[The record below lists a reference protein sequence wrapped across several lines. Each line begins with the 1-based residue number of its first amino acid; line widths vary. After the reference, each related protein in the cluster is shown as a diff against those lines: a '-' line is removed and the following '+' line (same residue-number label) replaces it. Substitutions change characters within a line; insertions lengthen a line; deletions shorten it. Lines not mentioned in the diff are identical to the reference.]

1 MLKKFTISSKIGASF
16 AVSLVSFAAIGLL
29 IYRSATETVKTS
41 RWQTHTYEVL
51 KNLESFLSTIKDAET
66 GQRGYLITGSENYLE
81 PYNTAIPL
89 IDKKITELRKLT
101 ADNPSQQLRLDTV
114 ESLTQK
120 RIARLKEVID
130 IRRQRPAGVS
140 QAIVIDQGK
149 SIMDDIRRV
158 VSELQTEEL
167 RLLKL
172 RSAASDEAT
181 RQMTYSIA
189 FGIPL
194 YLVLLTLIGF
204 FLNRNISRPLEE
216 VSSVAEKIAAGDLD
230 TSLPAGN
237 RRDEIGVLAQTFN
250 KMIANLRLT
259 TRQTAE
265 QDWLKTNLA
274 KFSRILQGQRNLEAV
289 SQLILRELAPLV
301 SAHHGVFY
309 FMTTEEEKPSLIL
322 LGTYAYRER
331 KHLANRFQ
339 LGEGLVGQCALE
351 KERIL
356 LTEVPSDYI
365 KINSGLGEAAPMNI
379 IVLPAVYEKRV
390 LAVIELA
397 SFQRFSN
404 INLTFLDELSETIGI
419 VLNNITAYQRTEEL
433 LQQSQLLTE
442 ELTSQQEELLESNQR
457 LEQQADTLQKSDKL
471 LRQQQQDLQQS
482 YEELQQLNEELEEKT
497 ELLAQQKQEVEYKNR
512 QVEQARLN
520 LEEKAA
526 QLATTSKYKSQF
538 LANMSHELRTPLN
551 SLLILAQV
559 LSDNK
564 EGNLTPRQMEYSQT
578 IYSAGND
585 LLSLINEILDLAKI
599 ESGTMEIELKETFF
613 SELQRYVE
621 WTFRSI
627 AEEKNVDF
635 RVHFDEQLPRTINTD
650 AKRLQQLLNNLLA
663 NAFKFTEQGYV
674 SLQVSVVTE
683 GWSRDQQSL
692 NNAECVIAFAVTDTG
707 IGISPEKQQVI
718 FEAFQQ
724 ADGTTSRK
732 YGGTGLGLS
741 ISRQI
746 AELLGGEI
754 RLVSQLDQGSTFTL
768 YLPQTYSL
776 LVQESRR
783 HGGRE
788 SGGQGEGGSRA
799 LFAQRLGNERNVS
812 VDKESHMTGGEVT
825 SVEQSRV
832 TRGQEDKENN
842 SFPHLPPSPT
852 PVATLTESAIEDDRQ
867 NIQSGD
873 RTLLIIEDDLN
884 FAKILLDLAREQNF
898 KALVA
903 SRGDVGLAMAREFQ
917 PTAIMLDIR
926 LPVMDGWTV
935 LDRLKHDPNTRHIPI
950 HIMTVEEGQKR
961 SLQQGA
967 IAYLQKP
974 ISSEALFYA
983 LRDIKTFVERPVK
996 NLLVVEDNELQRRSI
1011 VELIGNGDVVITAV
1025 GTATEALAVLNT
1037 THFDCL
1043 VLDLGL
1049 PDMNGFELIERIKQQ
1064 PNLGYLPI
1072 IIYTGK
1078 ELTYQEETELRHISD
1093 TIIVKDARSPE
1104 RLLDETS
1111 LFLHRLQSNLPISQ
1125 QLLLEQL
1132 RQSDPVLAGKK
1143 VLIVDD
1149 DMRNIFALTSLL
1161 EPYQMEI
1168 LYAENGRD
1176 GITML
1181 QNNSDINVVLM
1192 DVMMPGM
1199 DGYETMRAI
1208 RSLDQFKNIPMIA
1221 LTAKAMKGDREKCI
1235 DAGASDYVA
1244 KPVDTEQLLSLLR
1257 VWLYR

>member
-1 MLKKFTISSKIGASF
+1 MNLKISTKIGASF
-16 AVSLVSFAAIGLL
+16 ALSLVSFILLGLI
-29 IYRSATETVKTS
+29 IYRSATETVNTN
-41 RWQTHTYEVL
+41 RWQSHTYQVL
-51 KNLESFLSTIKDAET
+51 TSLENFLSTLKDAET
-66 GQRGYLITGSENYLE
+66 GQRGYLITGSEDYLQ
-81 PYNTAIPL
+81 PYNAAIPV
-89 IDKKITELRKLT
+89 IDQKIIELRKLT
-101 ADNPSQQLRLDTV
+101 EDNPSQQRRLDSV

-120 RIARLKEVID
+120 RIARLKEVIE
-130 IRRQRPAGVS
+130 IRRTQGFAGVS
-140 QAIVIDQGK
+140 RSIVIDQGK
-149 SIMDDIRRV
+149 MLMDNIRRLV
-158 VSELQTEEL
+158 FDLENEEL
-167 RLLKL
+167 RLLKQ

-181 RQMTYSIA
+181 RQMNYSIA

-194 YLVLLTLIGF
+194 YLLLLTLIGF
-204 FLNRNISRPLEE
+204 FLNRNISRPLEK
-216 VSSVAEKIAAGDLD
+216 VSSVAEKIATGDLD
-230 TSLPAGN
+230 TSVPADN
-237 RRDEIGVLAQTFN
+237 RRDEIGMLAQTFN
-250 KMIANLRLT
+250 KMIANLRST
-259 TRQTAE
+259 TQKTAE

-274 KFSRILQGQRNLEAV
+274 KFSRILQGQRNLKAV
-289 SQLILRELAPLV
+289 SQLILTELAPLV

-309 FMTTEEEKPSLIL
+309 FMTTQDEEHSLTL

-351 KERIL
+351 KQRIL
-356 LTEVPSDYI
+356 LTEVPNDYI
-365 KINSGLGEAAPMNI
+365 KINSGLGEATPINI
-379 IVLPAVYEKRV
+379 IVLPAVYEERV

-397 SFQRFSN
+397 SFQRFSD
-404 INLTFLDELSETIGI
+404 IHLTFLDQLSESIGI
-419 VLNNITAYQRTEEL
+419 VLDNILAYQRTEEL
-433 LQQSQLLTE
+433 LDSSRSLTE
-442 ELTSQQEELLESNQR
+442 ELRSQQEELVQTNQR
-457 LEQQADTLQKSDKL
+457 LEEQTQTLQKSDKL

-512 QVEQARLN
+512 EVEQARLN
-520 LEEKAA
+520 LEEKAT

-559 LSDNK
+559 LSNNN
-564 EGNLTPRQMEYSQT
+564 EGNLTQKQMEYSQT

-599 ESGTMEIELKETFF
+599 ESGTIEVELKETFF
-613 SELQRYVE
+613 SELQKYVE
-621 WTFRSI
+621 WTFRSL
-627 AEEKNVDF
+627 AEDKKVDF
-635 RVHFDEQLPRTINTD
+635 HVHFDEQLPRTIYTD
-650 AKRLQQLLNNLLA
+650 SKRLQQLLNNLLA
-663 NAFKFTEQGYV
+663 NAFKFTEEGQV
-674 SLQVSVVTE
+674 SLRVSVVTE

-692 NNAECVIAFAVTDTG
+692 KNAESAIAFAVSDTG
-707 IGISPEKQQVI
+707 IGIPPEKQQVI

-754 RLVSQLDQGSTFTL
+754 RLVSQVDLGSTFTL
-768 YLPQTYSL
+768 YLPQRYSASS
-776 LVQESRR
+776 VREQGER
-783 HGGRE
+783 GGVEDRGTPGQAGQ
-788 SGGQGEGGSRA
+788 GGQGRQGG
-799 LFAQRLGNERNVS
+799 QG
-812 VDKESHMTGGEVT
+812 DK
-825 SVEQSRV
+825 Q
-832 TRGQEDKENN
+832 NN
-842 SFPHLPPSPT
+842 SSFPASPTPRFPPSPAPTFT
-852 PVATLTESAIEDDRQ
+852 PSAIEDDRQ
-867 NIQSGD
+867 NIQFSD

-884 FAKILLDLAREQNF
+884 FARILLDLAKEQNF
-898 KALVA
+898 KTLVA

-917 PTAIMLDIR
+917 PAAIMLDIR
-926 LPVMDGWTV
+926 LPMMDGWTV

-974 ISSEALFYA
+974 ITSEALFHA
-983 LRDIKTFVERPVK
+983 LRDIKAFVERKVK
-996 NLLVVEDNELQRRSI
+996 NLLVIEDNELQRRTI
-1011 VELIGNGDVVITAV
+1011 AELIGNGDVAITAV
-1025 GTATEALAVLNT
+1025 GTATEALGALNT

-1049 PDMNGFELIERIKQQ
+1049 PDMNGFDLIEQIKQQ
-1064 PNLGYLPI
+1064 PNLNYLPI

-1078 ELTYQEETELRHISD
+1078 ELTYQEETELRRISD

-1111 LFLHRLQSNLPISQ
+1111 LFLHRLQSNLPIDQ

-1149 DMRNIFALTSLL
+1149 DIRNIFALTSLL
-1161 EPYQMEI
+1161 EPYEMEI

-1181 QNNSDINVVLM
+1181 RNNSDINVVLM

-1199 DGYETMRAI
+1199 DGYETMQVIRA
-1208 RSLDQFKNIPMIA
+1208 LDEFKNIPMIA

-1235 DAGASDYVA
+1235 SAGASDYIT

>member
-16 AVSLVSFAAIGLL
+16 AVSLVSFGAIGLL

-158 VSELQTEEL
+158 ISELQTEEL

-309 FMTTEEEKPSLIL
+309 FMTTQEEKPSLIL

-397 SFQRFSN
+397 SFQRFSD

-663 NAFKFTEQGYV
+663 NAFKFTDQGYV

-935 LDRLKHDPNTRHIPI
+935 LDRLKHDPNT
-950 HIMTVEEGQKR
+950 
-961 SLQQGA
+961 S
-967 IAYLQKP
+967 
-974 ISSEALFYA
+974 
-983 LRDIKTFVERPVK
+983 
-996 NLLVVEDNELQRRSI
+996 
-1011 VELIGNGDVVITAV
+1011 
-1025 GTATEALAVLNT
+1025 
-1037 THFDCL
+1037 
-1043 VLDLGL
+1043 
-1049 PDMNGFELIERIKQQ
+1049 
-1064 PNLGYLPI
+1064 
-1072 IIYTGK
+1072 
-1078 ELTYQEETELRHISD
+1078 
-1093 TIIVKDARSPE
+1093 
-1104 RLLDETS
+1104 TS
-1111 LFLHRLQSNLPISQ
+1111 
-1125 QLLLEQL
+1125 
-1132 RQSDPVLAGKK
+1132 
-1143 VLIVDD
+1143 
-1149 DMRNIFALTSLL
+1149 
-1161 EPYQMEI
+1161 
-1168 LYAENGRD
+1168 
-1176 GITML
+1176 
-1181 QNNSDINVVLM
+1181 
-1192 DVMMPGM
+1192 
-1199 DGYETMRAI
+1199 
-1208 RSLDQFKNIPMIA
+1208 QFT
-1221 LTAKAMKGDREKCI
+1221 L
-1235 DAGASDYVA
+1235 
-1244 KPVDTEQLLSLLR
+1244 
-1257 VWLYR
+1257 

>member
-1 MLKKFTISSKIGASF
+1 MLKKFKIGTKIGASF
-16 AVSLVSFAAIGLL
+16 AVSLVSFTVIGLL
-29 IYRSATETVKTS
+29 IYRSATQTIETT

-51 KNLESFLSTIKDAET
+51 ANLENFFSTLKDAET
-66 GQRGYLITGSENYLE
+66 GQRGYLITGSEDYLQ
-81 PYNTAIPL
+81 PYNAAIPVL
-89 IDKKITELRKLT
+89 ETKINQLRRLT
-101 ADNPSQQLRLDTV
+101 VDNPSQQQRLDTV

-120 RIARLKEVID
+120 RVARLKEVIE
-130 IRRQRPAGVS
+130 IRRTRGSAGLS
-140 QAIVIDQGK
+140 QIIGNNKGK
-149 SIMDDIRRV
+149 IIMDDIRAV
-158 VSELQTEEL
+158 VSDMSNEEL

-172 RSAASDEAT
+172 RSAAADAAT
-181 RQMTYSIA
+181 KQMTYSIA

-194 YLVLLTLIGF
+194 DLVILTFIAF
-204 FLNRNISRPLEE
+204 FLNRNISRPLEK
-216 VSSVAEKIAAGDLD
+216 VSQVAEKIAAGDLD
-230 TSLPAGN
+230 TSVATDN
-237 RRDEIGVLAQTFN
+237 RRDEIGMLAQTFN
-250 KMIANLRLT
+250 KMIANLRSKNQ
-259 TRQTAE
+259 QTAE

-274 KFSRILQGQRNLEAV
+274 KFSRILQGQRNLKTV
-289 SQLILRELAPLV
+289 SQLILKELAPLV

-309 FMTTEEEKPSLIL
+309 FMTTHQEQPSLIL

-365 KINSGLGEAAPMNI
+365 KINSGLGEATPMNI
-379 IVLPAVYEKRV
+379 IVLPAMYEERV

-397 SFQRFSN
+397 SFQRFSD
-404 INLTFLDELSETIGI
+404 IHLTFLDQLSESIGI
-419 VLNNITAYQRTEEL
+419 VLDNISAYQRSEEL
-433 LQQSQLLTE
+433 LEQSRSLTE
-442 ELTSQQEELLESNQR
+442 ELRSQQEELVQTNQQLE
-457 LEQQADTLQKSDKL
+457 EQTETLQKSDKL

-512 QVEQARLN
+512 EVEQARLN
-520 LEEKAA
+520 LEEKAT

-559 LSDNK
+559 LSSNN
-564 EGNLTPRQMEYSQT
+564 EGNLTQRQVEYSQT

-599 ESGTMEIELKETFF
+599 ESGTMEVEVKESFF

-627 AEEKNVDF
+627 AEEKKLDF
-635 RVHFDEQLPRTINTD
+635 RVHFNEQLPPAIYTD
-650 AKRLQQLLNNLLA
+650 PKRLQQLLNNLLA
-663 NAFKFTEQGYV
+663 NAFKFTEQGQV

-692 NNAECVIAFAVTDTG
+692 NSAESVIAFAVSDTG
-707 IGISPEKQQVI
+707 IGIPPEKQQVI

-754 RLVSQLDQGSTFTL
+754 RLVSQVDLGSTFTL
-768 YLPQTYSL
+768 YLPQTYS
-776 LVQESRR
+776 
-783 HGGRE
+783 
-788 SGGQGEGGSRA
+788 A
-799 LFAQRLGNERNVS
+799 S
-812 VDKESHMTGGEVT
+812 V
-825 SVEQSRV
+825 
-832 TRGQEDKENN
+832 RGQEGLGRVGDKETRRQGDKADKGEFAPPA
-842 SFPHLPPSPT
+842 SPTSSSPPSPPSPPLPPSPT
-852 PVATLTESAIEDDRQ
+852 PPTPTESAIEDDRQ
-867 NIQSGD
+867 NILCGD

-884 FAKILLDLAREQNF
+884 FARILLDLAREQNF

-903 SRGDVGLAMAREFQ
+903 SRGDVGLAMAQEFQ
-917 PTAIMLDIR
+917 PAAIMLDIR

-967 IAYLQKP
+967 IAFLQKP
-974 ISSEALFYA
+974 ITSEALFHA
-983 LRDIKTFVERPVK
+983 LRDIKTFVERKVK

-1025 GTATEALAVLNT
+1025 GTATEALTALNT

-1049 PDMNGFELIERIKQQ
+1049 PDMNGFDLIERIKQQ
-1064 PNLGYLPI
+1064 ANLNYLPI

-1078 ELTYQEETELRHISD
+1078 ELTYQEETELRRISD

-1111 LFLHRLQSNLPISQ
+1111 LFLHRLQSNLPIDQ

-1143 VLIVDD
+1143 ILIVDD
-1149 DMRNIFALTSLL
+1149 DIRNIFALTSLL

-1181 QNNSDINVVLM
+1181 QNNPDINIVLM

-1208 RSLDQFKNIPMIA
+1208 RAVDEFKNLPIIA

-1235 DAGASDYVA
+1235 DAGASDYIP